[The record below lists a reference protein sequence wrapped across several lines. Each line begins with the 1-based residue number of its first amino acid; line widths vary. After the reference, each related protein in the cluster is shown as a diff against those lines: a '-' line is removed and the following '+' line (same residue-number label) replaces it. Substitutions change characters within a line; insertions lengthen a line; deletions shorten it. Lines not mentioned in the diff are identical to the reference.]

1 MGTLQR
7 PTIDPQLR
15 LITRR
20 TLRRAYVPSPAFVK
34 GYQMPA
40 RHWQCGRLRGQ
51 ASDKPRGRK
60 PRAGVART
68 VGRAGAMGIW
78 EPRAIGCDVAVVTG
92 RWGPLR
98 DKFLAESGGAMNE
111 GRTLH
116 VFRAITL
123 VSRHAVADPPSTGTA
138 RDALMKAAQGEACM
152 RRWVRRAL
160 MRTNATRLL
169 CRCRQPPASITLLLA
184 AKAIFATRAGQGC
197 DPGLETAGNLANAR

>member
-1 MGTLQR
+1 MQMRVRQFYGWPESQPLSLCPVGAEGRDEMGTLQR

-98 DKFLAESGGAMNE
+98 DKLVAESGGAMNE
-111 GRTLH
+111 GR
-116 VFRAITL
+116 V
-123 VSRHAVADPPSTGTA
+123 PSLRLRGGA
-138 RDALMKAAQGEACM
+138 RGWSLAEQP
-152 RRWVRRAL
+152 RRRS
-160 MRTNATRLL
+160 TR
-169 CRCRQPPASITLLLA
+169 S
-184 AKAIFATRAGQGC
+184 
-197 DPGLETAGNLANAR
+197 GNC

>member
-1 MGTLQR
+1 
-7 PTIDPQLR
+7 
-15 LITRR
+15 
-20 TLRRAYVPSPAFVK
+20 
-34 GYQMPA
+34 
-40 RHWQCGRLRGQ
+40 
-51 ASDKPRGRK
+51 
-60 PRAGVART
+60 
-68 VGRAGAMGIW
+68 MGIW

-98 DKFLAESGGAMNE
+98 DKLVAESGGAMNE

-169 CRCRQPPASITLLLA
+169 CRCRQPPIAVAGSLRRLPTRPKQPGASRG
-184 AKAIFATRAGQGC
+184 ATTSF
-197 DPGLETAGNLANAR
+197 TAPAY